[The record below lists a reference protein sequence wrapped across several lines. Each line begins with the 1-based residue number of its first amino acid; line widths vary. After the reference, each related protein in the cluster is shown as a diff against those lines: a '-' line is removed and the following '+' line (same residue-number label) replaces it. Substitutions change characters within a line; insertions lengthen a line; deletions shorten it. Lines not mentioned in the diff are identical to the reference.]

1 MIGTT
6 CDVISSALRLW
17 RSVCLYI
24 HPAWVVCH
32 LSLLTGSEGLGRGV
46 SGQQPALFFMSSL
59 GNRDLLGR
67 HLVAFFASRSVT
79 PEAESRCIAWA
90 ESMCNTDSVVISGF
104 HSPLEKR
111 ILKVLLEHKHPVIL
125 LLGRAMYKRVPAEF
139 QDAINEGRML
149 IDSVRDFERHS
160 WSSAQ
165 TRNWYAASI
174 ADEVFLTPFDENSM
188 LSPMYY
194 SLTHYSNTPVKIL

>member
-1 MIGTT
+1 
-6 CDVISSALRLW
+6 
-17 RSVCLYI
+17 
-24 HPAWVVCH
+24 
-32 LSLLTGSEGLGRGV
+32 
-46 SGQQPALFFMSSL
+46 
-59 GNRDLLGR
+59 
-67 HLVAFFASRSVT
+67 
-79 PEAESRCIAWA
+79 
-90 ESMCNTDSVVISGF
+90 
-104 HSPLEKR
+104 
-111 ILKVLLEHKHPVIL
+111 
-125 LLGRAMYKRVPAEF
+125 MYKRVPAEF

-174 ADEVFLTPFDENSM
+174 ADEVFLSPFDENSM

>member
-1 MIGTT
+1 MSK
-6 CDVISSALRLW
+6 CSSLR
-17 RSVCLYI
+17 
-24 HPAWVVCH
+24 
-32 LSLLTGSEGLGRGV
+32 
-46 SGQQPALFFMSSL
+46 FFMSSL

-79 PEAESRCIAWA
+79 SEAESRCIAWA

-165 TRNWYAASI
+165 TRNWYVASI
-174 ADEVFLTPFDENSM
+174 ADEVFLSPFDENSM
-188 LSPMYY
+188 LSPIYY